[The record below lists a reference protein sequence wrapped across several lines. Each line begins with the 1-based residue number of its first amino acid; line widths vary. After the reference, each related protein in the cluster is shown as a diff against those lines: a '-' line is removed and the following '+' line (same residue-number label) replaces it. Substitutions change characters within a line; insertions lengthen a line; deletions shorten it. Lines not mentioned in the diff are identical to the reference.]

1 MTPVQIEAVKTSFA
15 HIRSIADQAGILFY
29 DRLFEVAPELRP
41 LFKGDIRDQS
51 RKLMTMLGTVVD
63 GLDDIDDMIPAIEA
77 LGRRHRD
84 YHINDA
90 DYATVGQA
98 LLWTLE
104 QGLGDAFTPEVREAW
119 TAAYALVA
127 TTMQKAASKS
137 DSSGLL
143 AS

>member
-1 MTPVQIEAVKTSFA
+1 MTPMQIETVKTSFA
-15 HIRSIADQAGILFY
+15 RIRPIANQAGILFY
-29 DRLFEVAPELRP
+29 ERLFEVDPELRP

-63 GLDDIDDMIPAIEA
+63 GLNDIDDMVPAIEA

-84 YHINDA
+84 YRIKDA

-104 QGLGDAFTPEVREAW
+104 QGLGDAFTPDVREAW
-119 TAAYALVA
+119 AAAYDLVA

-137 DSSGLL
+137 DSSSPA